1 MKCDI
6 KTELLLGTLAM
17 LIAVPAFAA
26 ANPDRD
32 VFYGE
37 THVHTSWSFD
47 AYIFGNTVTTP
58 ADAYKYAKGE
68 PIMHPAGYQIKI
80 TTPLDWMGVTD
91 HSEYV
96 GVIQA
101 ANEPNSP
108 LSKLPIA
115 EQLKVHDAADIQ
127 RIYLFLGASFFD
139 GVPIKELVD
148 PKIASDVWKRNVQ
161 MADEANEPGKFTA
174 FAAYEWTS
182 TPNASNLHRNIFFKD
197 SAKVPEVPFSAF
209 DSQAPEDLWAWMDEQ
224 RNKGIEL
231 LAISHNANLS
241 DGLMFPTEV
250 DYKGRP
256 IDKAWA
262 DARERNERLTEI
274 KQIKGASE
282 THPLLSPND
291 EFANFEILSY
301 LLGDP
306 QGRFPRI
313 PGSYVRDALKNGLAM
328 QDARGFNPYK
338 TGFVGGSDS
347 HDTGVPYRQGNFF
360 GAHGLN
366 DADPKQRMSGHVF
379 AGMDVRLE
387 NPAGL
392 SAIWAEE
399 NTRAS
404 LFDAM
409 QRKET
414 FATSGPR
421 IKLRFFGGWEYS
433 ADMIQ
438 GKDWVKSGYAR
449 GVPMGGDLSE
459 PKSKAPT
466 FIVWAVKD
474 PSSGNLDRIQ
484 IVKGWA
490 KNGQSFEKIY
500 DVVWAGDRKP
510 DFVTGKVPPIGSTVD
525 IANATYTNTIGNV
538 ELKSVWT
545 DPDFDPG
552 VDAFYYAR
560 ALEIPTP
567 RWTTIQAKQLEIIP
581 PETVPATVQERAW
594 SSPIWYTP
602 TNEAKK
608 GRQPGTLVADLIR
621 QGAQALND
629 QELTEL
635 LVGKSTWVRNIVTG
649 GLFRIAWGK
658 DGQRQLRNLNPAN
671 PQPAHVGDAALD
683 SSLGL
688 SASYTIKG
696 GKVVESFGNTPIEL
710 TIYKISTPT
719 WTTTQAKELEPGAQ
733 FLGARS
739 DEFGFANYE
748 FAPVPLDLIELEK
761 VKR

>member
-1 MKCDI
+1 MKS
-6 KTELLLGTLAM
+6 TLTTGLVVGTLAILM
-17 LIAVPAFAA
+17 TLPAFGIP
-26 ANPDRD
+26 NPDRD
-32 VFYGE
+32 AYFGE

-47 AYIFGNTVTTP
+47 AFIFGNTVTTP

-68 PIMHPAGYQIKI
+68 PIMHPMGYEIKI

-101 ANEPNSP
+101 ANDPDNP
-108 LSKLPIA
+108 FSKTPFA
-115 EQLKVHDAADIQ
+115 QNLKVHDPADIQ
-127 RIYLFLGASFFD
+127 RIYLFLGASFID
-139 GVPIKELVD
+139 GKPFKELVS
-148 PKIASDVWKRNVQ
+148 PELAASVWKRNVQ

-182 TPNASNLHRNIFFKD
+182 TPNNSNMHRNIFFKD
-197 SAKVPEVPFSAF
+197 SAKVPDVPFSSF
-209 DSQAPEDLWAWMDEQ
+209 DSQSPEDLWAWMDEQ
-224 RNKGIEL
+224 RKKGIEL

-291 EFANFEILSY
+291 EFANFEIMSY
-301 LLGDP
+301 LLGNP
-306 QGRFPRI
+306 EGRFPHI
-313 PGSYVRDALKNGLAM
+313 AGSYVRDALKNGVAM
-328 QDARGFNPYK
+328 QDAFGFNPYK

-347 HDTGVPYRQGNFF
+347 HNTGVPYRQENFF
-360 GAHGLN
+360 GGHGFN
-366 DADPKQRMSGHVF
+366 DGAPKQRMSGHVF
-379 AGMDVRLE
+379 AGLDTRLE

-392 SAIWAEE
+392 SGIWAEE

-404 LFDAM
+404 LFEAM

-414 FATSGPR
+414 FATSGPHIR
-421 IKLRFFGGWEYS
+421 LRFFGGWGYT

-438 GKDWVKSGYAR
+438 GKDWVKTGYVK
-449 GVPMGGDLSE
+449 GVPMGGDL
-459 PKSKAPT
+459 PLPNSKAPT

-484 IVKGWA
+484 IIKGWA

-500 DVVWAGDRKP
+500 DVVWSGDRKP
-510 DFVTGKVPPIGSTVD
+510 DDVTRKVPPIGSTVD

-545 DPDFDPG
+545 DPDFDPS

-567 RWTTIQAKQLEIIP
+567 RWTTIQAKALGIVP
-581 PETVPATVQERAW
+581 PETVAATVQERAW

-602 TNEAKK
+602 TDEAKK
-608 GRQPGTLVADLIR
+608 VGKPGTLVADLLH
-621 QGAQALND
+621 QGARALND
-629 QELTEL
+629 AELTEL
-635 LVGKSTWVRNIVTG
+635 LVGKSTWVRNVVTG
-649 GLFRIAWGK
+649 GVFRIIWGK
-658 DGQRQLRNLNPAN
+658 DGQRALWNVNPAD
-671 PQPAHVGDAALD
+671 PQPAHVGDATQE
-683 SSLGL
+683 SFLGL
-688 SASYTIKG
+688 STNYAIKG
-696 GKVVESFGNTPIEL
+696 GKVVQSFGQTPVEL
-710 TIYKISTPT
+710 TIYKLSTPRWGAVQT
-719 WTTTQAKELEPGAQ
+719 KELEAGAK
-733 FLGARS
+733 FIGARN

-748 FAPVPLDLIELEK
+748 FTPAPENLVDLEK
-761 VKR
+761 EKR